1 MNRAPFSVIGL
12 LLFTCL
18 ATSPSR
24 SDELKDLYFGEALY
38 YAHQGYFFDALE
50 RLASELRHRVGE

>member
-1 MNRAPFSVIGL
+1 MGRAPLSVIGFL
-12 LLFTCL
+12 TFACL

-38 YAHQGYFFDALE
+38 YAHQG
-50 RLASELRHRVGE
+50 